1 MAEAKKAYVCRE
13 CGYDAPKWLGK
24 CPSCGAWNTF
34 DELVV
39 AKKSSSVAAAVTSS
53 AVPKAKP
60 QRVQDI
66 KTGETK
72 RIDVGQSE
80 VNRVLGGG
88 LVPGSVI
95 LVGGEPGIGK
105 STLALQL
112 ALAENSLR
120 TLYVSG
126 EESAEQI
133 KMRAERLGIHNEEC
147 VVYTE
152 TLLENIVAQCE
163 AIKPDMIVID
173 SIQTIYT
180 DLVDASAGS
189 VSQIREC
196 ASTLLKYAKGSG
208 TPIFII
214 GHITKEGTIAGP
226 KILEHIVDVVLQ
238 FEGDGNNTYRILR
251 GIKNR
256 FGATFEIGVFEMLE
270 NGLRSVE
277 NPSEVLLSHY
287 DEPLSGIAVG
297 ATVDGIRPYLLEV
310 QALVGTAAYG
320 TPQRNATGYDSRRM
334 NMLLAI
340 LEKRVGLKM
349 FQKDVFLNFAGGFK
363 VSDTG
368 LDLAVVAAVL
378 SSYFDRPINEGLAL
392 AGEIGLSGEVRPAP
406 RTEQRISEAARL
418 GFKKI
423 VVSGYAALPNKKIKG
438 IEVVR
443 INTVSELAKHL
454 FAGNYQ
460 D

>member
-39 AKKSSSVAAAVTSS
+39 AKKGSSVAAVVTSS

-112 ALAENSLR
+112 ALADNGLR

-133 KMRAERLGIHNEEC
+133 KMRAERLGIHNEDC

-163 AIKPDMIVID
+163 AIKPDMVVVD

-226 KILEHIVDVVLQ
+226 KVLEHIVDVVLQ

-270 NGLRSVE
+270 KGLRSVE

-287 DEPLSGIAVG
+287 DEPLSGIAVA

-310 QALVGTAAYG
+310 QALVSQAAYG

-363 VSDTG
+363 VSDPG

-423 VVSGYAALPNKKIKG
+423 VVSGYASLPTKKVKG
-438 IEVVR
+438 IEIAR
-443 INTVSELAKHL
+443 INTVSELARHL
-454 FAGNYQ
+454 FAGQ
-460 D
+460 EVE